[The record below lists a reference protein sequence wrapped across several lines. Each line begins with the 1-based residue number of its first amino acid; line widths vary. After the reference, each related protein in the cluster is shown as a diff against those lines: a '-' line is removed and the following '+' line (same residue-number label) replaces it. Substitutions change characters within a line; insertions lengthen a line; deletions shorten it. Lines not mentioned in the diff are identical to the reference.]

1 MTSLLKKTNIYGLP
15 PVAMPSLTYGKP

>member
-15 PVAMPSLTYGKP
+15 LVAMPSLTYGKP